1 MTQAVAVLAD
11 IVSLAA
17 YILWLLSRQATPPA
31 EAPPVAS
38 LPDLSDWE
46 EPDTFRTHPALAQA
60 AQAAIAAAE
69 AGQEREAWDAL
80 SRAATATGEIRA
92 RWIANTIHTAALID
106 PRVAMAVIDVTRV
119 VLADA

>member
-1 MTQAVAVLAD
+1 MSGTSAVLAD

-17 YILWLLSRQATPPA
+17 FVLWLLARQTPPPA
-31 EAPPVAS
+31 QAPPVAS

-69 AGQEREAWDAL
+69 AG
-80 SRAATATGEIRA
+80 
-92 RWIANTIHTAALID
+92 
-106 PRVAMAVIDVTRV
+106 
-119 VLADA
+119 